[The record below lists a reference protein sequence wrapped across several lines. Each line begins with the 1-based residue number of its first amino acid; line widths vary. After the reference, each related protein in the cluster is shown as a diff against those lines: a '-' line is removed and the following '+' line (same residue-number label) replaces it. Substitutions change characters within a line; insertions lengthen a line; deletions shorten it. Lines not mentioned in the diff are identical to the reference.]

1 MSGGTTKSQRSNE
14 GENAMDL
21 GLQDKHAIVTGG
33 RCRASGESRIKCAA
47 ERGAG
52 EEAAAV
58 ALLRLRR
65 CQPSDDVRAIVVVDL
80 FL

>member
-1 MSGGTTKSQRSNE
+1 VCLWG
-14 GENAMDL
+14 
-21 GLQDKHAIVTGG
+21 
-33 RCRASGESRIKCAA
+33 CRASGESRIKCAA

-65 CQPSDDVRAIVVVDL
+65 CQPSDDMRAIVVVDL
-80 FL
+80 FS